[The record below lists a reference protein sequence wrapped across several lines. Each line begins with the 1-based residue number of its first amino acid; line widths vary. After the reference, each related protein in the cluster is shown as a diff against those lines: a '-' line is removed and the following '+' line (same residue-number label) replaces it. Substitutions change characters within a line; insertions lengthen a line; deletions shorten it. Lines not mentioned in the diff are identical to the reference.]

1 MAPSRG
7 HHASRGFL
15 KQVLVT
21 PLLRWERFGKDPQFA
36 GTRCGYGRR
45 MGQVKSPLVCV
56 ECHKR
61 LSYEDAAGWQAYIV
75 GDPEIEDD
83 AEIVIYCPA
92 CARRE
97 FGVFLEET
105 G

>member
-1 MAPSRG
+1 
-7 HHASRGFL
+7 
-15 KQVLVT
+15 
-21 PLLRWERFGKDPQFA
+21 
-36 GTRCGYGRR
+36 

-97 FGVFLEET
+97 FGPFLEEQAKRHRET
-105 G
+105 WGRPAEVWSAR

>member
-1 MAPSRG
+1 M
-7 HHASRGFL
+7 
-15 KQVLVT
+15 
-21 PLLRWERFGKDPQFA
+21 
-36 GTRCGYGRR
+36 
-45 MGQVKSPLVCV
+45 CV
-56 ECHKR
+56 ECHKK

-97 FGVFLEET
+97 FGPFLEET